1 MGRHESTSHPESSMS
16 TAPNPQDPY
25 VNLTS
30 DQARDYLL
38 LDLARRFKG
47 TDPEVDARLDA
58 HAETITGRPG
68 IKFIPPVAKG
78 EPRVPFYME
87 GEPGVGKTAIPRSA
101 VAEFCKIAGLN
112 YVESPPDGYEFDP
125 KDFFFCT
132 VNLSGKSNIM
142 DMGGL
147 PTKSEYASASSAS
160 MQAARARA
168 ADAGQWLL
176 TEVESRI
183 RAIAG
188 YAKIG
193 VSEVSKY
200 DKGTLNGAELTVRS
214 EDPLALDQMIQT
226 VLRQLT
232 DESKKRGVCVGV
244 LGDGQEPQDGRLSLQ
259 IKKGAKGARI
269 SAFAPMVVDQAAEFV
284 TEMLPNRRF
293 AMATKV
299 KFALYNFDDVANASE
314 SVRNVLLE
322 VAQSNRYSGVMDIG
336 NAYVTFSGNMGAED
350 NTNTQSEQSDA
361 EVTRVFKVRVRDTP
375 KDWAQRAA
383 KKYNEAGD
391 CLFSAFIHKHGNED
405 GVFRD
410 AIGDARTAR
419 GIPKP
424 NSRSLENA
432 LAKTLPYWQMA
443 KASGISPTV
452 FADDIERM
460 IKGTA
465 GANVATRY
473 RAFMQAMLTEAI
485 PLADQLLQSGKLDKE
500 RLDRNLGNGTRPA
513 EQDFGFRFGAA
524 LADAFIERIAFSPE
538 AEAAIAPEV
547 TSKLISESMDRM
559 CTGLAYLDPATM
571 NYSLSRVMARMGAMS
586 RMATDNGATVILNE
600 ETYEAMADGFAKSLV
615 RKAWPDDQR
624 AEKDFLSIVTGT
636 NFVGN
641 AKAKKS
647 RAARP

>member
-1 MGRHESTSHPESSMS
+1 MS
-16 TAPNPQDPY
+16 TAPNPQDPF

-47 TDPEVDARLDA
+47 TDPEVDARIDA
-58 HAETITGRPG
+58 NAEKITGRPG
-68 IKFIPPVAKG
+68 IKFIPPVVKG

-87 GEPGVGKTAIPRSA
+87 GEPGVGKTAIPRST
-101 VAEFCKIAGLN
+101 VMEFCRIAGLN
-112 YVESPPDGYEFDP
+112 YVEEPPEGYEFGP

-147 PTKSEYASASSAS
+147 PTKSEYASAGSAAQ
-160 MQAARARA
+160 QATRARA

-176 TEVESRI
+176 NEVESRI

-188 YAKIG
+188 FAKIG
-193 VSEVSKY
+193 VGEVVKY
-200 DKGTLNGAELTVRS
+200 EKGSLNGAELTVRS
-214 EDPLALDQMIQT
+214 EDPAALDLMIQT

-232 DESKKRGVCVGV
+232 EESKKRGVAVGV
-244 LGDGQEPQDGRLSLQ
+244 LGDGQEPLDGRLSLQ

-269 SAFAPMVVDQAAEFV
+269 AAFSPMVMDEAVEYV

-336 NAYVTFSGNMGAED
+336 NSYVTFSGNMGAED

-361 EVTRVFKVRVRDTP
+361 EVTRVFKIRVRDTP
-375 KDWAQRAA
+375 KDWATRVA
-383 KKYNEAGD
+383 KKYNEVGD
-391 CLFSAFIHKHGNED
+391 CLFSAFIHKHGTED

-432 LAKTLPYWQMA
+432 LAKVLPYWQMA
-443 KASGISPTV
+443 KASALSPTV
-452 FADDIERM
+452 FADDIERVV
-460 IKGTA
+460 KGTA
-465 GANVATRY
+465 GPIVATRF
-473 RAFMQAMLTEAI
+473 RAFAQAMLTEAI
-485 PLADQLLQSGKLDKE
+485 PLADQLLQKGSLDRD
-500 RLDRNLGNGTRPA
+500 RLDRNMGTGTRPA
-513 EQDFGFRFGAA
+513 EQDFGFRFAAA

-538 AEAAIAPEV
+538 AEAATTPEA
-547 TSKLISESMDRM
+547 TSKLIADSMDRM
-559 CTGLAYLDPATM
+559 CTGLALVEPATM
-571 NYSLSRVMARMGAMS
+571 NYSLSRTMARMGAMS
-586 RMATDNGATVILNE
+586 RMATDNGVSVVLNE
-600 ETYEAMADGFAKSLV
+600 MTYDAMADGFARSLV

-624 AEKDFLSIVTGT
+624 AEKDFLAIVTGT

-641 AKAKKS
+641 KKKKIAS
-647 RAARP
+647 PRP